1 VGRVARGDYK
11 KEGVTRVENK
21 TWKGGQLRV
30 VKRRRSNEGGQMRGF
45 EMRVVNLGW
54 AKRYVDGI
62 GKELF
67 TLTFPWVVNPQRKS
81 FGQQRVESGIRHAC
95 AFCINRDTCIPS
107 IYYSP

>member
-1 VGRVARGDYK
+1 
-11 KEGVTRVENK
+11 
-21 TWKGGQLRV
+21 LRV

-67 TLTFPWVVNPQRKS
+67 TLTFP
-81 FGQQRVESGIRHAC
+81 
-95 AFCINRDTCIPS
+95 
-107 IYYSP
+107 